1 MTLSADWYFDFVSP
15 FSYLQFKTFENLP
28 DHLEIH
34 CIPVLFAGLLNHWG
48 HKGPAE
54 IPTKRTQTYQYC
66 HWHAQQLGIPF
77 TAPPAHP
84 FNPLKVLRLAVVLGA
99 KRDVV
104 SQIFDFI
111 WSEGNDVHTPE
122 GFDALLSRMRLT
134 NADEQI
140 SSVNGKN
147 VLRQNTERAIEVGV
161 YGVPTFSIDN
171 QLFWGLDRTAMM
183 LDYLENPSMMQT
195 SDMRRLENIE
205 KAAARIF

>member
-1 MTLSADWYFDFVSP
+1 M
-15 FSYLQFKTFENLP
+15 
-28 DHLEIH
+28 
-34 CIPVLFAGLLNHWG
+34 
-48 HKGPAE
+48 
-54 IPTKRTQTYQYC
+54 
-66 HWHAQQLGIPF
+66 
-77 TAPPAHP
+77 
-84 FNPLKVLRLAVVLGA
+84 
-99 KRDVV
+99 

-111 WSEGNDVHTPE
+111 WAEGNDVHTPE

-195 SDMRRLENIE
+195 SDMQRLENIE
-205 KAAARIF
+205 KVVERVS